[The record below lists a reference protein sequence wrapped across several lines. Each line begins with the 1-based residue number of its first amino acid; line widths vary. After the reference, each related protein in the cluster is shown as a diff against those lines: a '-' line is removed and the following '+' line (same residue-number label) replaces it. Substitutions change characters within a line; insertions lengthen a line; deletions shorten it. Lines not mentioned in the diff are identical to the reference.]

1 MGARYVYQEYD
12 TTQTVLN
19 KEIQDECQTAALGVP
34 RYSRKGVLGI
44 KVFLHA
50 LRLTRNCSRRA
61 KCVLLQNGLSKAS
74 KLAGTSAAEHVLV
87 SSDTRDSCEQIR
99 IFCVMQWKM
108 ANKGDRD
115 EVIHALE
122 DRADSAKL

>member
-1 MGARYVYQEYD
+1 MQIAARPTCRVVASLLLL
-12 TTQTVLN
+12 TA
-19 KEIQDECQTAALGVP
+19 EIL
-34 RYSRKGVLGI
+34 
-44 KVFLHA
+44 
-50 LRLTRNCSRRA
+50 RA
-61 KCVLLQNGLSKAS
+61 KCVLLQNGLSRAS

-115 EVIHALE
+115 YYCVLKSKATKGDL
-122 DRADSAKL
+122 SAVSTFQLLRMLTV

>member
-1 MGARYVYQEYD
+1 MQIAARPTSRVVASLLLL
-12 TTQTVLN
+12 TA
-19 KEIQDECQTAALGVP
+19 EIL
-34 RYSRKGVLGI
+34 
-44 KVFLHA
+44 
-50 LRLTRNCSRRA
+50 RA
-61 KCVLLQNGLSKAS
+61 KCVLLQNGLSRAS